1 MESQFKNMHQVISSY
16 IEITDEEW
24 TSYSSMLGVRKIK
37 KKTTLLSEGTLC
49 KEVLFVSKGF
59 LRIYFVDNNGE
70 EKTFHFALE
79 NTFATDYKSFLK
91 GVPSNYSIQAM
102 EDSEVFVMPLEM
114 VQGGYQ
120 KLQQGEKL
128 GRRIAEDYFMMFNDK
143 IQAIYTQT
151 PLERYKDL
159 TLSFPNIF
167 QRVPQHFIAS
177 YLNISAVHLS
187 RLKNAEPSASLR

>member
-102 EDSEVFVMPLEM
+102 EDTEVFVMSLEM

-143 IQAIYTQT
+143 IQAIYAQT
-151 PLERYKDL
+151 PLEHYKDL
-159 TLSFPNIF
+159 MLSFPNIF